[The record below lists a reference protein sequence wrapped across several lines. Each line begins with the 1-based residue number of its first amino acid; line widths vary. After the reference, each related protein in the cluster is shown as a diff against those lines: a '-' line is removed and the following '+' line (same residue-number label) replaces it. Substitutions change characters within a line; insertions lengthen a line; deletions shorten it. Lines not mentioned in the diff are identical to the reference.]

1 MKKLLLCSFII
12 FLLSACSSEEQRF
25 VCGSEGFI
33 IKNNSATLGLLSN
46 LKFCSKEGTVHIYS
60 SDCNKGALGTV
71 DLFFD
76 TVSLNLRESGNILS
90 KQCKKVN

>member
-1 MKKLLLCSFII
+1 MKLLLYSLVLFV
-12 FLLSACSSEEQRF
+12 LTACSSEEQRF

-76 TVSLNLRESGNILS
+76 TVSLNVRESGNNLS
-90 KQCKKVN
+90 IQCKRVN